1 MVDDHAM
8 MRQGLRGILESYP
21 DIEVVGEACDGL
33 EAIIAMELLHPRV
46 VIMDV
51 NMPKMNGV
59 EATAEIKSR
68 FPETIVLGLT
78 VNEEVSTK
86 GAMLQAGAS
95 MLITKESAGDQ
106 LYGAIQKVVKD
117 TSSRYSE

>member
-1 MVDDHAM
+1 M

-46 VIMDV
+46 VLIDV

-59 EATAEIKSR
+59 EAPLGIRSDSR
-68 FPETIVLGLT
+68 IEVT
-78 VNEEVSTK
+78 VWSRLE
-86 GAMLQAGAS
+86 AS
-95 MLITKESAGDQ
+95 L
-106 LYGAIQKVVKD
+106 
-117 TSSRYSE
+117 TSS

>member
-1 MVDDHAM
+1 M

-33 EAIIAMELLHPRV
+33 EAIIAMELLHPRAV
-46 VIMDV
+46 LIDV

-68 FPETIVLGLT
+68 FSEAIVLGLSAH
-78 VNEEVSTK
+78 EEEGTK
-86 GAMLQAGAS
+86 GALLQAGAS
-95 MLITKESAGDQ
+95 MLITKESAGEQ